1 MAAPARVVLVVEDE
15 SVIRMAAAAILQ
27 DEGFG
32 VLEAEH
38 ADAAKTLLEAQAGDV
53 HVLFTDIHMPGEMN
67 GSQLAHHT
75 SWRWPWIAI
84 IITSGRGTPRW
95 TDLPEGCRYLPK
107 PYQHEHLIEYCRGRS
122 H

>member
-1 MAAPARVVLVVEDE
+1 MSTPAKVVLVVEDE
-15 SVIRMAAAAILQ
+15 SVIRMSAAAVLL

-38 ADAAKTLLEAQAGDV
+38 ANAAKALLEARAGDV

-67 GSQLAHHT
+67 GLQLAHHT
-75 SWRWPWIAI
+75 SWCWPWIAI
-84 IITSGRGTPRW
+84 IVTSGRGMPRW

-107 PYQHEHLIEYCRGRS
+107 PYQHEHLIAHCRWLP